1 MEYYHENTRT
11 VVNRLSRTIGH
22 LEAVK
27 KMVLDGRDYD
37 ELLIQI
43 SAVRSSV
50 NNIGKIILKDHINR
64 CIADAVKTGD
74 QKMLDDISVA
84 IDKFIK

>member
-1 MEYYHENTRT
+1 MENTRE

-27 KMVLDGRDYD
+27 KMVLDGRDFD

-43 SAVRSSV
+43 SAVRASV
-50 NNIGKIILKDHINR
+50 NNIGKIILKDHINH
-64 CIADAVKTGD
+64 CIDDALKTGE
-74 QKMLDDISVA
+74 QKSLDDISVV